1 MTRSL
6 RLYFA
11 NPVLRM
17 IFWAT
22 VLMGAMVAPIGTY
35 QSLIAT
41 TVIGM
46 SDSAFAA
53 VLVLGLVFGT
63 VASLWVGVKTDQH
76 PWRRRAGLF
85 VAWCLSLGNLLMWVA
100 PGSPVF
106 VFVHGFLL
114 PLAVTLFGQL
124 FALARLATDDLSLA
138 DRDIAMANVRAF
150 FAIPF
155 IFVMPLWGWII
166 GAGVSLLAIYPAGA
180 VLGAL
185 MVALFYTSWP
195 DDGSSPWADQ
205 KSGLTLR
212 RSLAE
217 VADPSVMGRVA
228 LIGMIHLGG
237 STSGI
242 MLGLIFAQTE
252 GLGAEDV
259 AIFFGAFVAV
269 EFAVMMM
276 VGAFRARWRRLHII
290 AAGVGLYAIYLIG
303 LPLLAHTPLVWLL
316 IFPAGAGG
324 AMIYTLA
331 IGYLQ
336 GLLGARAGA
345 GSSLIA
351 LQRIVAEGAAAAIFA
366 FGSWT
371 LGYWVVP
378 IMAAILTVAAM
389 AAIIWLDRFRDI

>member
-1 MTRSL
+1 MTRHL
-6 RLYFA
+6 RQYFA

-22 VLMGAMVAPIGTY
+22 VLTGAMVAPIGTY

-41 TVIGM
+41 TVINL

-63 VASLWVGVKTDQH
+63 IASLWVGVKTDQH
-76 PWRRRAGLF
+76 PWRRKAGLV
-85 VAWCLSLGNLLMWVA
+85 VAAALCLGNLLMWAA
-100 PGSPVF
+100 PFAPVF
-106 VFVHGFLL
+106 VFVHGFLI

-124 FALARLATDDLSLA
+124 FALARLATSDLTPV
-138 DRDIAMANVRAF
+138 DRDAAAANVRAF

-155 IFVMPLWGWII
+155 IFVMPFWGWLI
-166 GAGVSLLAIYPAGA
+166 GTGVSLLAIYPAGA
-180 VLGAL
+180 VIGAA
-185 MVALFYTSWP
+185 MVVLFYVSWP
-195 DDGSSPWADQ
+195 DDASSSWTDQ
-205 KSGLTLR
+205 KSGLSMR
-212 RSLAE
+212 RSLSE
-217 VADPSVMGRVA
+217 VADPAVLGRVA
-228 LIGMIHLGG
+228 LIGLIHLGG

-242 MLGLIFAQTE
+242 MLGLIFAQAD

-259 AIFFGAFVAV
+259 AIFFGAFVAI
-269 EFAVMMM
+269 EFTVMMM
-276 VGAFRARWRRLHII
+276 VGSLRARWRRLHII
-290 AAGVGLYAIYLIG
+290 AAGVGLYAIYLVG
-303 LPLLAHTPLVWLL
+303 LPLLANSPLIWLL
-316 IFPAGAGG
+316 IIPAGAGG

-336 GLLGARAGA
+336 GLLGTRAGA

-378 IMAAILTVAAM
+378 IIAAGLSVTAM
-389 AAIIWLDRFRDI
+389 VVIIRLDRFRDT